1 MNHYDDQGKKT
12 GRSHRGFWGNTNHYD
27 DRGNKVG
34 ESFPS
39 FWGGA
44 DHYGFDDDHDAI
56 QDELDSFDDPE
67 EAMAWLED
75 EGYDPDDFDF

>member
-1 MNHYDDQGKKT
+1 MYKLVLLAS
-12 GRSHRGFWGNTNHYD
+12 GRVAAAARNTNHYD
-27 DRGNKVG
+27 DRGHKVG